1 VNRADRAADA
11 QGVAE
16 VIGRERELD
25 ELSRFLDAAAS
36 GPILLLLEGEPGIGK
51 TTLLQ
56 AGLDAARKRSY
67 RTLACRP
74 AEAEAKLGY
83 AALGDLLEAVPN
95 ETFGGLAEPQR
106 RALDVAILRVEPDG
120 DQADRRA
127 ASVALLNVIRSLAA
141 TGPVLVA
148 IDDAQ
153 WLDTASAQA
162 VAFALR
168 RLDRESVGVVV
179 SMRPSA
185 TGESVFSVSNPG
197 VRVERLT
204 VDSLPADDLGQVV
217 ERQLGVRLS
226 HASMRRLHR
235 ASGGNSFYAIEI
247 ARASP
252 KSTAVS
258 AEHAMTPPNLRA
270 LVAER
275 VARLPADSR
284 RALLVASALSTPDIT
299 TIASAMGRSDGRVPA
314 LARAEADGV
323 IRVDGGAVT
332 FYAPASRRSLLWRGV
347 AGGKTRAAPSDRR
360 RRRRSGG
367 ESEASGARFVRP

>member
-197 VRVERLT
+197 VRVERL
-204 VDSLPADDLGQVV
+204 
-217 ERQLGVRLS
+217 LGVRLS